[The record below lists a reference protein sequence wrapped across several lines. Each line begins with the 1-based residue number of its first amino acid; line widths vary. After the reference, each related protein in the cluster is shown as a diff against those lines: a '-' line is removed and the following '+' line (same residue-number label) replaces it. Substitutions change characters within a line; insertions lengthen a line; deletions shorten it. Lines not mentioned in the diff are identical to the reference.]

1 MSWMRVKR
9 LKAAGFNQNVSGE
22 DEETGKKGVIKKE
35 REKSQ

>member
-1 MSWMRVKR
+1 MRVKR

-22 DEETGKKGVIKKE
+22 DEETGKKEVIKKE